1 MADKEIV
8 TSIKDI
14 SIKLENINNTIRNS
28 KQESTKASMD
38 YDKIIQDLVM
48 NIDNEKSLFKNHNDL
63 HGQVLFSLMF
73 SCSLFLQ

>member
-48 NIDNEKSLFKNHNDL
+48 NIDNKSLWLRIIMTSTVKFY
-63 HGQVLFSLMF
+63 SL
-73 SCSLFLQ
+73 

>member
-48 NIDNEKSLFKNHNDL
+48 NIDNKSLCLRIIMTSTVKFY
-63 HGQVLFSLMF
+63 SL
-73 SCSLFLQ
+73 